1 MANFNTHLN
10 VAVLVTGVTAA
21 TLLVANQIEL
31 NTALWLW
38 FLGTVGGLLPD
49 VDSDNSTSLNSIFNL
64 FSLTIII
71 IAVYYMT
78 GDEFEALSF
87 LKLITI
93 PIIIYIII
101 NYGIRKLFEILT
113 VHRGS
118 CHSLL
123 FLVLCALLTTQVI
136 WLLSDPKSI
145 LNSSPSILNY
155 SQKNGAD
162 ILAWL
167 SGGFVFIGGFIHLL
181 LDEIY
186 SVDLANA
193 RIKRSF
199 GTALKLADF
208 KNMPLTVGMSIAVIV
223 LLFQAPPTEKT
234 IDILTDW
241 SLFRLY

>member
-10 VAVLVTGVTAA
+10 VAGLITGVAAA
-21 TLLVANQIEL
+21 TLLAANQIEL

-49 VDSDNSTSLNSIFNL
+49 VDSDNSTSLDSIFSL
-64 FSLTIII
+64 FSLATIII
-71 IAVYYMT
+71 AIQYMT
-78 GDEFEALSF
+78 GETFEELSF
-87 LKLITI
+87 LNLIAI
-93 PIIIYIII
+93 PIVIYIVI
-101 NYGIRKLFEILT
+101 NYGIRKFFEILT

-118 CHSLL
+118 CHSVL
-123 FLVLCALLTTQVI
+123 FLALCALLTTQAT
-136 WLLSDPKSI
+136 WLLSDPTSI
-145 LNSSPSILNY
+145 LNSSPSILNH
-155 SQKNGAD
+155 SQTDGAD
-162 ILAWL
+162 LLAWL
-167 SGGFVFIGGFIHLL
+167 SGSFLFLGGFIHLL

-208 KNMPLTVGMSIAVIV
+208 NNIILTMGMGVAVIV
-223 LLFQAPPTEKT
+223 LVSQAPPIENTVEM
-234 IDILTDW
+234 LTDW